1 VEAGLC
7 PLTGAFKMGDPF
19 SSSEWE
25 GESAVHLRHE
35 DDEGDGVIGKIRRC
49 AESTGKIERSD
60 RPFVLAQRAA

>member
-1 VEAGLC
+1 
-7 PLTGAFKMGDPF
+7 MGDPF